1 MLIQHLPVLSQHRIV
16 LASAS
21 PRRLELL
28 RQIGLNV
35 EVQSSTFEEDLD
47 KRKYT
52 PASYAQATAR
62 EKAEHVA
69 RRTRGDA
76 RRPLLIVA
84 ADTVLVMTRT
94 TVSTTSQQPSTLA
107 RRCPA
112 TCRAA
117 EKPHSP
123 QRPAGCAYVAP

>member
-1 MLIQHLPVLSQHRIV
+1 MLIQHLPVLNQHRIV

-35 EVQSSTFEEDLD
+35 EVQVSTFEEDLD

-52 PASYAQATAR
+52 PASYAQATAC
-62 EKAEHVA
+62 EKAEDVA
-69 RRTRGDA
+69 RRTQGDA

-84 ADTVLVMTRT
+84 ADTVVAVLHECM
-94 TVSTTSQQPSTLA
+94 LA
-107 RRCPA
+107 P
-112 TCRAA
+112 
-117 EKPHSP
+117 
-123 QRPAGCAYVAP
+123 